1 MSKYRVVVDENKCEG
16 CGTCVAIAEKTFKVE
31 ERAEVISQEGNSDE
45 EKLLAA
51 QSCPKGAIEV
61 WEGKKRIWPK

>member
-1 MSKYRVVVDENKCEG
+1 MVVDKDKCGG
-16 CGTCVAIAEKTFKVE
+16 CATCVAIAEKTFKVE
-31 ERAEVISQEGNSDE
+31 EKAEVIDQEGNSDE

-61 WEGKKRIWPK
+61 WSGKEKVWPK